1 MRILVGGCRCGRIR
15 YEIKEKPWFGF
26 ACHCT
31 DCQQLSA
38 SAFSLG
44 LAVPESGFRLVEG
57 APQRWTKFGSS
68 GKPSHQ
74 FSCPNC
80 SGWTHTKPEVL
91 TSGLVLRPMT
101 LDDHHGFRPV
111 AEIFT
116 RSALPWGR
124 LSTPF
129 SFETDFENI
138 PLIKQT
144 FEAAIPHSWR

>member
-1 MRILVGGCRCGRIR
+1 MRILVGGCRCARIR

-44 LAVPESGFRLVEG
+44 LAVPESTFRLVQGE
-57 APQRWTKFGSS
+57 PQRWTKFGSS

-74 FSCPNC
+74 FRCPNC

-91 TSGLVLRPMT
+91 TGGLILRPMT

-111 AEIFT
+111 AEIFI
-116 RSALPWGR
+116 RSALPWGP

-129 SFETDFENI
+129 PFETDFENI

-144 FEAAIPHSWR
+144 FEAAMPHSWR

>member
-116 RSALPWGR
+116 RSALPSGR

-129 SFETDFENI
+129 SFQADFENI
-138 PLIKQT
+138 PLIKKT
-144 FEAAIPHSWR
+144 FEAAVPHSWR

>member
-1 MRILVGGCRCGRIR
+1 MRILAGGCRCGRIR

-44 LAVPESGFRLVEG
+44 LTIAESGFRLVEG
-57 APQRWTKFGSS
+57 EPQRWTKLGSS

-91 TSGLVLRPMT
+91 TGGLVLRPTT
-101 LDDHHGFRPV
+101 LVDHHGFRPV

-116 RSALPWGR
+116 RSALPWAR

-138 PLIKQT
+138 LLIKQT

>member
-1 MRILVGGCRCGRIR
+1 MKILAGGCRCGRIR
-15 YEIKEKPWFGF
+15 YEINEKPWFGF

-44 LAVPESGFRLVEG
+44 LAAPESSFRLVEG
-57 APQRWTKFGSS
+57 EPQRWTKIGSS

-91 TSGLVLRPMT
+91 TGGLVLRPMT
-101 LDDHHGFRPV
+101 LDDHHDFRPV
-111 AEIFT
+111 AETYT

-124 LSTPF
+124 LSTLF

-144 FEAAIPHSWR
+144 FEAAIPQSWR

>member
-1 MRILVGGCRCGRIR
+1 
-15 YEIKEKPWFGF
+15 
-26 ACHCT
+26 
-31 DCQQLSA
+31 
-38 SAFSLG
+38 
-44 LAVPESGFRLVEG
+44 
-57 APQRWTKFGSS
+57 
-68 GKPSHQ
+68 
-74 FSCPNC
+74 
-80 SGWTHTKPEVL
+80 
-91 TSGLVLRPMT
+91 MT

-144 FEAAIPHSWR
+144 FEAAMPHSWTRIEAPTPERNTK